1 MNTLKATQNLLGNSR
16 SPDEH
21 QPKFVNSSEFV
32 RTDADYS
39 PDRLSQFKPLPPLG
53 STRMSRLLNV
63 RKLIGSAAISLLVA
77 QNPSSAQ
84 GMFDF
89 ARTKTDSSE
98 TFLVYDFPGFSGST
112 SDIKSSVREALT
124 YQGDNAF
131 IKDNLQSGEPP
142 RYPAKLMLKPLGI
155 NLPVSISIPSCE
167 GSAFTVSSSDNS
179 MAKYGDSSRYI
190 ACGFPYAGGFRVN
203 FYAHY
208 ATTNGGVFG
217 LISGKTVGK
226 IFTDAV
232 GLSSDPQKFI
242 ESSIAKMEELFNNN
256 GWKYSLVEMN
266 PAIPGK
272 VVSADPLV
280 RQQVTESKRTGD
292 RSKRMAARGEL
303 GKLGIDASDRAR
315 FQRAVQS
322 DDEDLVAL
330 FVEAGAIDIKSR
342 DSDGKVM
349 LDYATKPVIRE
360 LLAFEQQ

>member
-1 MNTLKATQNLLGNSR
+1 
-16 SPDEH
+16 
-21 QPKFVNSSEFV
+21 
-32 RTDADYS
+32 
-39 PDRLSQFKPLPPLG
+39 
-53 STRMSRLLNV
+53 MSRLLNV
-63 RKLIGSAAISLLVA
+63 RNFVGCAVISLLA
-77 QNPSSAQ
+77 TQNPSSAQ
-84 GMFDF
+84 GLLDF

-98 TFLVYDFPGFSGST
+98 MFLVYDFAGFPGNTG
-112 SDIKSSVREALT
+112 DIRNSVREALT

-142 RYPAKLMLKPLGI
+142 RYPRKLMLNPLAT
-155 NLPVSISIPSCE
+155 NLPISIVIPSCD

-179 MAKYGDSSRYI
+179 MAKYGDTSQYM

-203 FYAHY
+203 FYARY

-217 LISGKTVGK
+217 LLSGKTVGK
-226 IFTDAV
+226 LLTDAV

-242 ESSIAKMEELFNNN
+242 ESSIAKLEELFNNN

-266 PAIPGK
+266 PATPGK
-272 VVSADPLV
+272 VVSADPLA
-280 RQQVTESKRTGD
+280 RQQATETKRSGD
-292 RSKRMAARGEL
+292 RSKRMAARAEL
-303 GKLGIDASDRAR
+303 GKLGIDASDRTR

-342 DSDGKVM
+342 DAEGKVM
-349 LDYATKPVIRE
+349 LDYANKPAIRE